1 MRPSPGIVDRD
12 AVTVGPD
19 LYLASTS
26 PRRRALLAAACIPFA
41 LCEPGPEYLPGGGDE
56 HTSVDGDPEL
66 LARERARR
74 KGLGASL
81 VDPTVPVLAVD
92 TVVDLDGV
100 ELGKP
105 SDRADAERM
114 LRQLAGREHRVH
126 TAHCLCLP
134 AIGTCVEEV
143 SHATVRCGP
152 VVEASLRHYLDSGQ
166 WRGKAGSYGMQ
177 DDAQDFF
184 ALVDGA
190 FDTVVGLHVPAVQ
203 RLLRTLRE
211 RS

>member
-1 MRPSPGIVDRD
+1 MI
-12 AVTVGPD
+12 AVPD

-26 PRRRALLAAACIPFA
+26 PRRKALLAAAGIPFA

-56 HTSVDGDPEL
+56 HTSVDGDPCA
-66 LARERARR
+66 LAAERARR
-74 KGLGASL
+74 KGLGAR
-81 VDPTVPVLAVD
+81 PPAPQVPVLAVD

-105 SDRADAERM
+105 SDRAHAERM
-114 LRQLAGREHRVH
+114 LRQLAGRTHLVH
-126 TAHCLCLP
+126 TAHCLSLS
-134 AIGTCVEEV
+134 ARGLHVEEV

-152 VVEASLRHYLDSGQ
+152 VVEASLQRYLDSGQ

-203 RLLRTLRE
+203 RLLLALRG

>member
-1 MRPSPGIVDRD
+1 MGIADRLV
-12 AVTVGPD
+12 VTSVPD

-26 PRRRALLAAACIPFA
+26 PRRKALLAAACITFA
-41 LCEPGPEYLPGGGDE
+41 LCEPGPEYLPGSGDE
-56 HTSVDGDPEL
+56 HTSVLGDPVA
-66 LARERARR
+66 LAAERARR
-74 KGLGASL
+74 KGLGAEPP
-81 VDPTVPVLAVD
+81 DPGRPVLAVD

-100 ELGKP
+100 EFGKP
-105 SDRADAERM
+105 SDRVHAERM
-114 LRQLAGREHRVH
+114 LRQLAGRMHRVH
-126 TAHCLCLP
+126 TAHCLSLP
-134 AIGTCVEEV
+134 SRGLYVEEV

-152 VVEASLRHYLDSGQ
+152 VVEASLQHYLDSGQ

-190 FDTVVGLHVPAVQ
+190 FDTVVGLHVPAVH
-203 RLLRTLRE
+203 RLLAALRS

>member
-1 MRPSPGIVDRD
+1 MGIADRL
-12 AVTVGPD
+12 AVTSVPD

-41 LCEPGPEYLPGGGDE
+41 LCEPGPEYLPGSGDE
-56 HTSVDGDPEL
+56 HTSVLGDPVA
-66 LARERARR
+66 LATERARR
-74 KGLGASL
+74 KGLGAEPP
-81 VDPTVPVLAVD
+81 DPGRPVLAVD
-92 TVVDLDGV
+92 TVVDLDGL

-105 SDRADAERM
+105 SDRAHAERM
-114 LRQLAGREHRVH
+114 LRQLAGRTHRVH
-126 TAHCLCLP
+126 TAHCLSLP
-134 AIGTCVEEV
+134 SRGLYVEEV

-152 VVEASLRHYLDSGQ
+152 VVEASLQRYLDSGQ

-190 FDTVVGLHVPAVQ
+190 FDTVVGLHVPAVH
-203 RLLRTLRE
+203 RLLAALRR

>member
-1 MRPSPGIVDRD
+1 MT
-12 AVTVGPD
+12 AVPD

-26 PRRRALLAAACIPFA
+26 PRRKALLAAAGMSFA

-56 HTSVDGDPEL
+56 HTSVHGEPVA
-66 LARERARR
+66 LACERARR
-74 KGLGASL
+74 KGLGARPP
-81 VDPTVPVLAVD
+81 VANVPVLAVD

-105 SDRADAERM
+105 SDRAHAERM
-114 LRQLAGREHRVH
+114 LRQLAGRTHRVH
-126 TAHCLCLP
+126 TAHCLSLP
-134 AIGTCVEEV
+134 ALGLHVEEV

-152 VVEASLRHYLDSGQ
+152 VVEASLQRYLESAQ

-203 RLLRTLRE
+203 RLLQALRG